1 MELSVAFDAPMEF
14 VDTELDKQPTPEIV
28 VLEEESEARVAEWFD
43 GEVAVGV
50 EVEEIGDIEL
60 DLVVEL
66 LRMILSED

>member
-14 VDTELDKQPTPEIV
+14 VDTEPDKQPTPEIV
-28 VLEEESEARVAEWFD
+28 VLEEESEATVVEWFD
-43 GEVAVGV
+43 DEVAVGV